1 MPAARIREFTNEDVD
16 GRKQNP
22 GDFYRTE
29 LGQKNQQ
36 QCDII
41 FKLEEK
47 MINHSHM
54 QPMVLV

>member
-22 GDFYRTE
+22 GDFYR
-29 LGQKNQQ
+29 
-36 QCDII
+36 QCDIM